1 MEGRE
6 PPTEL
11 PRPMEAF
18 QAELVSLIRLT
29 PRSGDVEPNGAQLEE
44 EAKRRLNEKFGEG
57 GLAAQVFY
65 QRLLYA

>member
-1 MEGRE
+1 
-6 PPTEL
+6 
-11 PRPMEAF
+11 MEAF

-29 PRSGDVEPNGAQLEE
+29 PRSRDVEPNGAQLEE